1 MIAYLKGE
9 ILEVKEDGAIILCGG
24 VGYEVNLPHS
34 SALEL
39 AAGTEAAFY
48 VAESI
53 SPYDGTVLYGFL
65 TKEDKDLWYLFKTA
79 IPNTGPK
86 KAMEFLNKA
95 LRSVADFHNAIIKRD
110 PKILTGIFGFTA
122 KTAEKLINSLKDKMD
137 AIAVQG
143 ESKIKVLDEAPY
155 LSGVMEALGAL
166 GYSAAE
172 ARRAMEKLQTEGINP
187 NDKIENI
194 IKEALRVL
202 KKWATKTKF

>member
-9 ILEVKEDGAIILCGG
+9 VLEVKEDGVILLCGG
-24 VGYEVNLPHS
+24 IGYEVTLAHS

-39 AAGTEAAFY
+39 TAGTQAALY
-48 VAESI
+48 IAESI
-53 SPYDGTVLYGFL
+53 SPYDGTMLYGFL
-65 TKEDKDLWYLFKTA
+65 NKEDKALWLLFKSA

-86 KAMEFLNKA
+86 KALEFLNKA
-95 LRSVADFHNAIIKRD
+95 LRSVADFHNAILQRD
-110 PKILTGIFGFTA
+110 PKILTGIFGFTS

-137 AIAVQG
+137 AVTVQG
-143 ESKIKVLDEAPY
+143 ESKIKVMDEAPY
-155 LSGVMEALGAL
+155 MSGVLEALSAL

-172 ARRAMEKLQTEGINP
+172 SRRAMEKLYAEGINP

-202 KKWATKTKF
+202 KK

>member
-24 VGYEVNLPHS
+24 VGYEVNLAHGS
-34 SALEL
+34 TLEL
-39 AAGTEAAFY
+39 TAGQETAFY

-65 TKEDKDLWYLFKTA
+65 TKEDKELWTLFKTA

-95 LRSVADFHNAIIKRD
+95 LRSVADFHNAILKRD

-137 AIAVQG
+137 ALTVQG

-155 LSGVMEALGAL
+155 LSGVLEALGAL

-172 ARRAMEKLQTEGINP
+172 ARRAMEKLQAEGVSP
-187 NDKIENI
+187 NEPLEKII
-194 IKEALRVL
+194 REALRVL
-202 KKWATKTKF
+202 KK

>member
-24 VGYEVNLPHS
+24 VGYEVNLAHG

-39 AAGTEAAFY
+39 TAGQETAFY

-65 TKEDKDLWYLFKTA
+65 TKEDKELWTLFKTA

-95 LRSVADFHNAIIKRD
+95 LRSVADFHNAILKRD

-137 AIAVQG
+137 TLTVQG

-155 LSGVMEALGAL
+155 LSGVLEALGAL

-172 ARRAMEKLQTEGINP
+172 ARRAMEKLQAEGVSP
-187 NDKIENI
+187 NEPLEKII
-194 IKEALRVL
+194 REALRVL
-202 KKWATKTKF
+202 KK

>member
-24 VGYEVNLPHS
+24 GGYEVYLAHS

-39 AAGTEAAFY
+39 TAGTEAAFY

-53 SPYDGTVLYGFL
+53 SPYDGTVLYGYL

-137 AIAVQG
+137 AITVQG
-143 ESKIKVLDEAPY
+143 ESKIKVLDESPY

-202 KKWATKTKF
+202 KK

>member
-1 MIAYLKGE
+1 MIAYLTGE
-9 ILEVKEDGAIILCGG
+9 ILEVKEDGAVILCGG
-24 VGYEVNLPHS
+24 VGYEVNLAHPT
-34 SALEL
+34 AQEL
-39 AAGTEAAFY
+39 TAGQEAAFY

-53 SPYDGTVLYGFL
+53 SPYDGTVLYAF
-65 TKEDKDLWYLFKTA
+65 THKEDKELWTLFKTA

-95 LRSVADFHNAIIKRD
+95 LRSVADFHQAILQRD

-137 AIAVQG
+137 AITVQG
-143 ESKIKVLDEAPY
+143 EGKIKVLDDAPY
-155 LSGVMEALGAL
+155 LSHAQEALCAL

-172 ARRAMEKLQTEGINP
+172 ARRALDILHTQGISP
-187 NDKIENI
+187 SEKIETI

-202 KKWATKTKF
+202 KK

>member
-9 ILEVKEDGAIILCGG
+9 ILEVKEDGAVILVNG
-24 VGYEVNLPHS
+24 VGYEVNLAHS

-39 AAGTEAAFY
+39 EAGKDAAFY

-53 SPYDGTVLYGFL
+53 SPYDGTVLYAFL
-65 TKEDKDLWYLFKTA
+65 NKEDKELWTLFKTA

-86 KAMEFLNKA
+86 KALEFLNKA
-95 LRSVADFHNAIIKRD
+95 LRSVADFHNAIVKRD

-137 AIAVQG
+137 AVTVQG
-143 ESKIKVLDEAPY
+143 ESKITVMDEAPY
-155 LSGVMEALGAL
+155 MSGVLEALAAL
-166 GYSAAE
+166 GYSPAE
-172 ARRAMEKLQTEGINP
+172 ARRAIEKLYAEGINP

-194 IKEALRVL
+194 IREALRVL
-202 KKWATKTKF
+202 KK

>member
-9 ILEVKEDGAIILCGG
+9 ILEVKEDGAIILCSG
-24 VGYEVNLPHS
+24 VGYEVNLARG

-39 AAGTEAAFY
+39 TVGQETAFY

-65 TKEDKDLWYLFKTA
+65 TKEDKELWTLFKTA

-95 LRSVADFHNAIIKRD
+95 LRSVADFHNAILKRD

-137 AIAVQG
+137 ALTVQG

-155 LSGVMEALGAL
+155 LSGVLEALGAL

-172 ARRAMEKLQTEGINP
+172 VRRAMEKLHTEGVDP
-187 NDKIENI
+187 NAPLETI
-194 IKEALRVL
+194 IREALRVL
-202 KKWATKTKF
+202 KK

>member
-9 ILEVKEDGAIILCGG
+9 ILEVKEDGAVILCGG
-24 VGYEVNLPHS
+24 VGYEVNLAHG
-34 SALEL
+34 SAQEL
-39 AAGTEAAFY
+39 TAGQEAAFY

-65 TKEDKDLWYLFKTA
+65 TKEDKELWTLFKTA

-95 LRSVADFHNAIIKRD
+95 LRSVADFHNAILKRD

-137 AIAVQG
+137 ALTVQG

-155 LSGVMEALGAL
+155 LSGVLEALGAL

-172 ARRAMEKLQTEGINP
+172 ARRAMEKLQAEGISP
-187 NDKIENI
+187 SEPLEKII
-194 IKEALRVL
+194 REALRVL
-202 KKWATKTKF
+202 KK

>member
-9 ILEVKEDGAIILCGG
+9 VLEVKEDGVILLCGG
-24 VGYEVNLPHS
+24 IGYEVTLAHS

-39 AAGTEAAFY
+39 TAGTQAALY
-48 VAESI
+48 IAESI
-53 SPYDGTVLYGFL
+53 SPYDGTMLYGFL
-65 TKEDKDLWYLFKTA
+65 NKEDKALWLLFKTA

-86 KAMEFLNKA
+86 KALEFLNKA
-95 LRSVADFHNAIIKRD
+95 LRSVADFHNAILKRD
-110 PKILTGIFGFTA
+110 PKILTGIFGFTS

-137 AIAVQG
+137 AVTVQG
-143 ESKIKVLDEAPY
+143 ESKIKVMDEAPY
-155 LSGVMEALGAL
+155 MSGALEALSAL

-172 ARRAMEKLQTEGINP
+172 SRRAMEKLYAEGINP

-202 KKWATKTKF
+202 KK

>member
-9 ILEVKEDGAIILCGG
+9 ILEVKEDGAVILCGG
-24 VGYEVNLPHS
+24 VGYEVNLAHG

-39 AAGTEAAFY
+39 TAGQEAAFY

-65 TKEDKDLWYLFKTA
+65 SKEDKELWTLFKTA

-95 LRSVADFHNAIIKRD
+95 LRSVADFHNAILKRD

-137 AIAVQG
+137 ALTVQG
-143 ESKIKVLDEAPY
+143 ESKIKVMDEAPY
-155 LSGVMEALGAL
+155 LSGVLEALGAL

-172 ARRAMEKLQTEGINP
+172 ARRAMEKLQAEGVSP
-187 NDKIENI
+187 NEPLETI
-194 IKEALRVL
+194 IREALRVL
-202 KKWATKTKF
+202 KK

>member
-24 VGYEVNLPHS
+24 VGYEVNLAHG

-39 AAGTEAAFY
+39 TAGQETAFY

-65 TKEDKDLWYLFKTA
+65 TKEDKELWTLFKTA

-95 LRSVADFHNAIIKRD
+95 LRSVADFHNAILKRD

-137 AIAVQG
+137 ALTVQG
-143 ESKIKVLDEAPY
+143 ESKIKVLDDAPY
-155 LSGVMEALGAL
+155 LSGVLEALGAL

-172 ARRAMEKLQTEGINP
+172 ARRAMEKLQAEGVSP
-187 NDKIENI
+187 NEPLEKII
-194 IKEALRVL
+194 REALRVL
-202 KKWATKTKF
+202 KK